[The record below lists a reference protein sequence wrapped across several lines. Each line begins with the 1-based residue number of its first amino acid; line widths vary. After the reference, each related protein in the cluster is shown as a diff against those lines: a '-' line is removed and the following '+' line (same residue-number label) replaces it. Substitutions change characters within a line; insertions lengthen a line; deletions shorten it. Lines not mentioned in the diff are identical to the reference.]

1 MKVIESSFESGTI
14 AARLVLSKSD
24 IAEFSTPQKA
34 VEYFI
39 MFHAKSLGINSL
51 LFTRVTAMDEC
62 KDGSLEIHFEAAAS
76 PKVVLGQYKGVPVEI
91 GHCEDFEEAAVTA
104 AARNA
109 KVELPM
115 LIVNR
120 KLETIKLE
128 KEAELLQ
135 SVSINALAD
144 VYAILA
150 ELDDEQDEKT
160 RWADAMEISESYL
173 NMGIQDA
180 DYFAECIGDV
190 CIEADNEEIIKAIE
204 RRAEQRSALPPEVIG
219 KQAFDAFLH
228 SQGSSNEQWL
238 NENRS
243 EAERQ
248 CRVDFLLSA
257 VVDAENITASDAEL
271 DKAVY
276 ELAVQYQMSDKDVLA
291 IVGEEALRHQI
302 KMTKARHLI
311 AESAKSI

>member
-1 MKVIESSFESGTI
+1 MKVIESDFENGTI
-14 AARLVLSKSD
+14 TARLVLSKSD

-34 VEYFI
+34 VEYYI
-39 MFHAKSLGINSL
+39 MFHAKSLGIKSL
-51 LFTRVTAMDEC
+51 LFTRVTEMDDHE
-62 KDGSLEIHFEAAAS
+62 DGSIEMCFEAASS
-76 PKVVLGQYKGVPVEI
+76 PEVVLGKYKGVSVEI
-91 GHCEDFEEAAVTA
+91 GHCEDFEEAAVTV

-109 KVELPM
+109 KVELPL

-150 ELDDEQDEKT
+150 ELNDKQDEET

-190 CIEADNEEIIKAIE
+190 CIEVENEEIIKAIE
-204 RRAEQRSALPPEVIG
+204 RRAEQRNALQPEEIG
-219 KQAFDAFLH
+219 KQVFEAFLQ

-248 CRVDFLLSA
+248 CRVDFLLTA

-276 ELAVQYQMSDKDVLA
+276 DLAVQYQMSDKDVLA

-302 KMTKARHLI
+302 KMTKARRLI

>member
-1 MKVIESSFESGTI
+1 MKVVESSFENGTI
-14 AARLVLSKSD
+14 AARLVLSKND
-24 IAEFSTPQKA
+24 IDEFSTPQKA
-34 VEYFI
+34 VEYYI
-39 MFHAKSLGINSL
+39 MFHAKSLGIKSL
-51 LFTRVTAMDEC
+51 LFTRVTAMDERE
-62 KDGSLEIHFEAAAS
+62 DGSIEMCFEAASS
-76 PKVVLGQYKGVPVEI
+76 PEVVLGQYKGVPVEI

-109 KVELPM
+109 KVELPL
-115 LIVNR
+115 LIVIR

-150 ELDDEQDEKT
+150 ELDNERDEKT

-180 DYFAECIGDV
+180 NYFAECIGDV

-219 KQAFDAFLH
+219 KQVFEAFLQ
-228 SQGSSNEQWL
+228 SQGSSKEQWL
-238 NENRS
+238 MRI
-243 EAERQ
+243 AVKRKG
-248 CRVDFLLSA
+248 SA
-257 VVDAENITASDAEL
+257 
-271 DKAVY
+271 
-276 ELAVQYQMSDKDVLA
+276 
-291 IVGEEALRHQI
+291 G
-302 KMTKARHLI
+302 
-311 AESAKSI
+311 

>member
-1 MKVIESSFESGTI
+1 MKVVESSFENGTI
-14 AARLVLSKSD
+14 AARLVLSKND

-34 VEYFI
+34 VEYYI
-39 MFHAKSLGINSL
+39 IFHAKSLGISSL
-51 LFTRVTAMDEC
+51 LFTRVTAMDEHE
-62 KDGSLEIHFEAAAS
+62 DGSIEMCFEAAAS
-76 PKVVLGQYKGVPVEI
+76 PEVELGQYKGVPVEI
-91 GHCEDFEEAAVTA
+91 GHCEDFEEAAVTV

-109 KVELPM
+109 NVELPL

-150 ELDDEQDEKT
+150 ELDNKQDEKT
-160 RWADAMEISESYL
+160 RWADAMEISENYL

-190 CIEADNEEIIKAIE
+190 CIEADNEEITKAIE
-204 RRAEQRSALPPEVIG
+204 RRAEQRSTLSPEVIG
-219 KQAFDAFLH
+219 NQVFEAFLH

-291 IVGEEALRHQI
+291 IVGDEALRHQI
-302 KMTKARHLI
+302 KMTKARRLI
-311 AESAKSI
+311 VESAKSI

>member
-39 MFHAKSLGINSL
+39 MLHAKSLGIKSL
-51 LFTRVTAMDEC
+51 LFTRVTAMDERE
-62 KDGSLEIHFEAAAS
+62 DGSIEMCFEAASS

-91 GHCEDFEEAAVTA
+91 GHCEDFEEAAVTVA
-104 AARNA
+104 AHNA
-109 KVELPM
+109 EVELPL

-150 ELDDEQDEKT
+150 ELDDKQDEET
-160 RWADAMEISESYL
+160 HWADAMEISESYL

-204 RRAEQRSALPPEVIG
+204 RRAEQRNSLPPEVIG
-219 KQAFDAFLH
+219 KQVFEAFLR
-228 SQGSSNEQWL
+228 SRGSSNEQWL

-257 VVDAENITASDAEL
+257 VVDAESITASDVEL

-302 KMTKARHLI
+302 KMAKARHLI